1 MAALVSP
8 LYISP
13 QRIPPVLKRFLLA
26 LIVAVATPAAALANE
41 AQVLQ
46 FDDIRTQQAEIRSGV
61 EARSGRYKD
70 MDSKT
75 RDELLRRQ
83 GVVLRTIEGKEI
95 PSDLDAEQRT
105 QVFND
110 LEWIEAAINRA
121 EDEQLVCEYRK
132 TIGSNR
138 KSRVCRTPAQMR
150 EERDRAREEL
160 ERTDPQMRRGG

>member
-1 MAALVSP
+1 M
-8 LYISP
+8 
-13 QRIPPVLKRFLLA
+13 KRFFLA
-26 LIVAVATPAAALANE
+26 LIVIAATPAVSLANE
-41 AQVLQ
+41 AKVLQ
-46 FDDIRTQQAEIRSGV
+46 FDDIRTQQAEIQAGV
-61 EARSGRYKD
+61 IARTGRYKD

-95 PSDLDAEQRT
+95 PTDLDAEQRT

-121 EDEQLVCEYRK
+121 QDEQLVCEYRK

-138 KSRVCRTPAQMR
+138 KSRVCRTAAQMR
-150 EERDRAREEL
+150 EERERAREEL
-160 ERTDPQMRRGG
+160 ERSDPQMRRGG